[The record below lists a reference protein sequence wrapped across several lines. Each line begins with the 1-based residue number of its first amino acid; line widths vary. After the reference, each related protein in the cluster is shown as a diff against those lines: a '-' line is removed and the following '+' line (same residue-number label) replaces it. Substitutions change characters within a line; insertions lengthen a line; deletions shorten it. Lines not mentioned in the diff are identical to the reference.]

1 MMKKILILG
10 GTRFFGKQLVY
21 KLLEHG
27 YDITLA
33 TRGFT
38 KDNLGNRV
46 QRLYIDRTDK
56 STLIKAFNNKSWD
69 IVYDQTS
76 YTPQEA
82 LDACQ
87 ALKGK
92 VKRYIFTSSQAVYEF
107 GTNRKEHEFNPL
119 VHSYSFKPKQE
130 YLGYDGYQEGKR
142 AIEALL
148 FNESAFEVVAAR
160 FPIVVGKED
169 HTKRLAFHV
178 RKVLNNE
185 PIGIL
190 NKDARYSFI
199 RSDEAADF
207 LYRIGQTSFSGT
219 INPGCSN
226 DISLEEIVRRIQYR
240 VGHKA
245 IITKNVTNENASPY
259 ELKGSCSINTE
270 KATALGFT
278 FSSINMTFDPF
289 IDYYIEQIS

>member
-1 MMKKILILG
+1 MNKVLILG
-10 GTRFFGKQLVY
+10 GTRFFGKQLVHM
-21 KLLEHG
+21 LLERDH
-27 YDITLA
+27 DITLA
-33 TRGFT
+33 TRGIT
-38 KDNLGNRV
+38 KDDFGNKV
-46 QRLYIDRTDK
+46 HRLYIDRTDK
-56 STLIKAFNNKSWD
+56 STLIKAFKNKSWD

-107 GTNRKEHEFNPL
+107 GTNRKEDEFNPL
-119 VHSYSFKPKQE
+119 TYSYSFKPKQE
-130 YLGYDGYQEGKR
+130 YLSYDGYQEGKR
-142 AIEALL
+142 AIESVL
-148 FNESAFEVVAAR
+148 FKEDTFEVVAAR
-160 FPIVVGKED
+160 FPIVIGKED

-178 RKVLNNE
+178 SKVLSNE

-190 NKDARYSFI
+190 NKDAKYSFI

-207 LYRIGQTSFSGT
+207 LYRIGQTSFTGT

-226 DISLEEIVRRIQYR
+226 DISLEEILQKIEYR
-240 VGHKA
+240 TGHKA
-245 IITKNVTNENASPY
+245 IITKNATNDNASPY

-270 KATALGFT
+270 KATALGYT
-278 FSSINMTFDPF
+278 FSTINQTFDPI
-289 IDYYIEQIS
+289 IDYYIEQMKF